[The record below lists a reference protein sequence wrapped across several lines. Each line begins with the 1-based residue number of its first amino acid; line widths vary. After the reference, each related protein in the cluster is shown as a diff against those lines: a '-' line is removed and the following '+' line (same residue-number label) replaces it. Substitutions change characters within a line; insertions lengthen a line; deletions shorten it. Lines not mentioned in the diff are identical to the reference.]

1 MDFLLNEAKKCFKCK
16 KAFCVENCPIKT
28 PIPQVLALFEE
39 GKKSE
44 AAKMLFENNPLS
56 AICAYICP
64 HERQCSG
71 NCIKSKK
78 GDPVLFQKIEAKLSS
93 GYLHSLQLE
102 KPTPNGKKVAIVGS
116 GPAGITGAILL
127 AQKGYYVTMYEIR
140 TRIGGALRYAIPEFR
155 LEPSLI
161 DKLEDI
167 LVSLGVHIKTNTMV
181 GPVIT
186 IDKLLDDGYDA
197 VYIATGV
204 WNPRTL
210 NIKGE
215 TLGHVTYAINY
226 LKAPKTFNIKGKV
239 CVVGAGDVAMD
250 AARCAKRYGA
260 SEVSILYRGEEAQM
274 SATKHEIKGAKDD
287 GIEFIFNRAP
297 MEITENGMFVQMTE
311 QETLEDGRMNLI
323 AIPDTKEFMEF
334 DNILVAVSQSAA
346 NNIVSNTKGIE
357 TKYGLLVTDQFAST
371 TRAGVFATGDV
382 VSGAKTVVLA
392 VANAKNAVEGIERY
406 CYPEKF

>member
-1 MDFLLNEAKKCFKCK
+1 MDFLLSEAQKCFKCK
-16 KAFCVENCPIKT
+16 KAFCAESCPIKT
-28 PIPQVLALFEE
+28 PIPAVIALFEQ
-39 GKKSE
+39 GKKEE

-71 NCIKSKK
+71 NCVRSKK

-102 KPTPNGKKVAIVGS
+102 KPIANGKKVAIVGS
-116 GPAGITGAILL
+116 GPAGITGALLL
-127 AQKGYYVTMYEIR
+127 ALKGYYVTIYEVR

-161 DKLEDI
+161 DKLEQLLI
-167 LVSLGVHIKTNTMV
+167 SLGVHIKTNTMV

-210 NIKGE
+210 DIKGE

-226 LKAPKTFNIKGKV
+226 LKAPKTFNMKGKV
-239 CVVGAGDVAMD
+239 CVIGAGDVAMD

-260 SEVSILYRGEEAQM
+260 SEVSILYRGGEDQM
-274 SATKHEIKGAKDD
+274 SATHHEIRGAKDD

-297 MEITENGMFVQMTE
+297 LEITEKGMYVHTTE
-311 QETLEDGRMNLI
+311 QTILEDGSLKLTPTPNS
-323 AIPDTKEFMEF
+323 KEFLQF

-346 NNIVSNTKGIE
+346 NNIVSNTKGLE

-371 TRAGVFATGDV
+371 TREGVFATGDV

-392 VANAKNAVEGIERY
+392 VANAKTAVEGIQRY
-406 CYPEKF
+406 CYPGNY

>member
-1 MDFLLNEAKKCFKCK
+1 MLEANKCFKCK
-16 KAFCVENCPIKT
+16 NARCSASCPINT
-28 PIPQVLALFEE
+28 PIPEVIALFEQGE
-39 GKKSE
+39 KEK

-71 NCIKSKK
+71 NCVRSRK

-93 GYLHSLQLE
+93 GYLHSLKLE
-102 KPTPNGKKVAIVGS
+102 KPAPNGKKIAIVGS
-116 GPAGITGAILL
+116 GPAGITGALLL
-127 AQKGYYVTMYEIR
+127 ASKGYYVTLYEIR

-155 LEPSLI
+155 LEPRLI
-161 DKLEDI
+161 DKLEEM

-226 LKAPKTFNIKGKV
+226 LKAPKTFDIRGKV
-239 CVVGAGDVAMD
+239 CVIGAGDVAMD

-260 SEVSILYRGEEAQM
+260 SDVSVLYRGNEYQM
-274 SATKHEIKGAKDD
+274 SATKHEIEGAKDD
-287 GIEFIFNRAP
+287 GIEFIFNKVP
-297 MEITENGMFVQMTE
+297 TEITPEGMYVESTE
-311 QETLEDGRMNLI
+311 QEVLEDGSAKLI
-323 AIPDTKEFMEF
+323 PIPNSKEFLEF
-334 DNILVAVSQSAA
+334 DNILVAVSQTAA
-346 NNIVSNTKGIE
+346 NNIVSNTAGLE

-371 TRAGVFATGDV
+371 TKKGVFATGDV

-392 VANAKNAVEGIERY
+392 VANAKVAVEGIKRY
-406 CYPEKF
+406 CFPEDAE

>member
-1 MDFLLNEAKKCFKCK
+1 MDFLMLEANKCLKCK
-16 KAFCVENCPIKT
+16 NARCTKNCPIGT
-28 PIPQVLALFEE
+28 PIPEVIALFEQ
-39 GKKSE
+39 GNKE
-44 AAKMLFENNPLS
+44 AAAKLLFENNPLS

-71 NCIKSKK
+71 NCVKGIK
-78 GDPVLFQKIEAKLSS
+78 GEPVAFQKIEAKLSS
-93 GYLHSLQLE
+93 GYLHSLELE
-102 KPTPNGKKVAIVGS
+102 KPIPNGKKVAIVGS
-116 GPAGITGAILL
+116 GPAGITGALRL
-127 AQKGYYVTMYEIR
+127 ASKGYYVTMYEVR

-161 DKLEDI
+161 DKLEQ
-167 LVSLGVHIKTNTMV
+167 LLLSLGVHIKTNTMV

-210 NIKGE
+210 DIKGE

-226 LKAPKTFNIKGKV
+226 LKAPKTFNMKGKV
-239 CVVGAGDVAMD
+239 CVIGAGDVAMD

-260 SEVSILYRGEEAQM
+260 SEVSILYRGSVDQM
-274 SATKHEIKGAKDD
+274 SATKHEIHGAKDD

-297 MEITENGMFVQMTE
+297 MEITEKGMYVQTTQ
-311 QETLEDGRMNLI
+311 QEEMEDGRLKLTPVENS
-323 AIPDTKEFMEF
+323 KEFLEF
-334 DNILVAVSQSAA
+334 DNILIAVSQSAA
-346 NNIVSNTKGIE
+346 NNIVSNTKGLE

-371 TRAGVFATGDV
+371 TRPGVFATGDV

-392 VANAKNAVEGIERY
+392 VANAKIAVEGIERF
-406 CYPEKF
+406 CYPGNY

>member
-1 MDFLLNEAKKCFKCK
+1 MDFLLSEAQKCFKCK
-16 KAFCVENCPIKT
+16 KAFCMESCPIKT
-28 PIPQVLALFEE
+28 PIPAVIALFEQ
-39 GKKSE
+39 GKKEE

-71 NCIKSKK
+71 NCIRSRK
-78 GDPVLFQKIEAKLSS
+78 GDPVSFQKIEAKLSS
-93 GYLHSLQLE
+93 GYLHSLKLE
-102 KPTPNGKKVAIVGS
+102 KPIPNGKRVAIVGS
-116 GPAGITGAILL
+116 GPAGITGALQL
-127 AQKGYYVTMYEIR
+127 ALKGYYVTMYEVR

-161 DKLEDI
+161 DKLEELLI
-167 LVSLGVHIKTNTMV
+167 SLGVHIKTNTMV

-210 NIKGE
+210 DIKGE

-239 CVVGAGDVAMD
+239 CVIGAGDVAMD

-260 SEVSILYRGEEAQM
+260 SEVSILYRGSEEQM
-274 SATKHEIKGAKDD
+274 SATKHEIHGAKDD

-297 MEITENGMFVQMTE
+297 LEITEKGMYVQATE
-311 QETLEDGRMNLI
+311 QTTLEDGSLKLTPV
-323 AIPDTKEFMEF
+323 PDSKEFLEF

-346 NNIVSNTKGIE
+346 NNIVSNTKGLE

-392 VANAKNAVEGIERY
+392 VANAKTAVEGIQRY
-406 CYPEKF
+406 CYPGNY